1 MKKKHL
7 YILGSFLIV
16 IALIIIVMV
25 VFFIKS
31 QSNLENLTSLE
42 IQDIDLSKIE
52 DGNYEGSY
60 ESFPVSVEVN
70 VEVKNHEI
78 IDIKILKHVNG
89 QGGPAEKI
97 TEHIIEAQS
106 LKVDAIAGATYSS
119 MVIIKAVEDA
129 LK

>member
-1 MKKKHL
+1 MRKKHL
-7 YILGSFLIV
+7 YILGIVLVV

-25 VFFIKS
+25 GFYTKS
-31 QSNLENLTSLE
+31 RSNLENLASIE
-42 IQDIDLSKIE
+42 IQDVDLTKIE
-52 DGNYEGSY
+52 DGNYKGSY
-60 ESFPVSVEVN
+60 EAFPVSVEVN

-97 TEHIIEAQS
+97 TELIIETQS
-106 LKVDAIAGATYSS
+106 LNVDVVAGATFSS
-119 MVIIKAVEDA
+119 KVIIKAVEDA

>member
-31 QSNLENLTSLE
+31 QSNLENLTSIE

-70 VEVKNHEI
+70 VGVKNHEI

>member
-31 QSNLENLTSLE
+31 QSNLENLTSIG